1 MIKVIITGCNGAM
14 GKNLVELIDAE
25 AEMVVVAG
33 VDRTNNALYDFP
45 QFETFED
52 IDVEADLIID
62 FSHFSLMESM
72 ADFIET
78 KKMPAVICTTGIEDK
93 TQERFNALSK
103 TVAIFQSRN
112 MSLGINLLIDLVK
125 KAAPILA
132 DAFDIE
138 VVEKHHNKK
147 VDAPSGTAFMIA
159 EAMKDSIEDEKSF
172 TYGREGRDA
181 KREKSE
187 IGIHAVRG
195 GTIVGTHE
203 VIFAGIDE
211 VIEINHSATS
221 KKVFAQGAIKAAKF
235 LYNKPAGK
243 YSMKDII

>member
-1 MIKVIITGCNGAM
+1 MIKVIITGANGAM
-14 GKNLVELIDAE
+14 GRNLVEMITSDPDMTL
-25 AEMVVVAG
+25 VAG
-33 VDRTNNALYDFP
+33 VDRSFNETYSFP
-45 QFETFED
+45 QFKSFAE
-52 IDVEADLIID
+52 IDVEGDVIID

-72 ADFIET
+72 ADYIESSNT
-78 KKMPAVICTTGIEDK
+78 PAVICTTGIEES
-93 TQERFNALSK
+93 TQKRFDQIADQ
-103 TVAIFQSRN
+103 VAIFQSRN

-132 DAFDIE
+132 DTFDIE
-138 VVEKHHNKK
+138 VIEKHHNKK

-159 EAMKDSIEDEKSF
+159 EAMKDSIESEKSF
-172 TYGREGRDA
+172 VYGREGREA
-181 KREKSE
+181 KREKEE

-235 LYNKPAGK
+235 LAYKKSGK